1 MEGSRLPVLFE
12 DRTIGLRILLVFVVP
27 SVFGA
32 IAGLALGASAAF
44 YLVLQAIAAVGGL
57 VAGLEHRKAGQAL
70 IRGLFGGLFFGAAI
84 AITHELVGGTDHG
97 LLPQPA
103 LLPLITAVGGGILA
117 SLGALIRR
125 RLEA

>member
-1 MEGSRLPVLFE
+1 MSRLSVPFD
-12 DRTIGLRILLVFVVP
+12 DRSNGFRILLVLVVP
-27 SVFGA
+27 AVFGV
-32 IAGLALGASAAF
+32 ICGLALGASAAL

-57 VAGLEHRKAGQAL
+57 VAGLEHRKTGQAL
-70 IRGLFGGLFFGAAI
+70 IRGLFAGLFFGAAI

-103 LLPLITAVGGGILA
+103 LLPVITAVAGGILA

-125 RLEA
+125 RVEAHP